1 FCTSLCEKSCCD
13 GSGGPVKDQ
22 YQSWKSST
30 YKSDDKAF
38 RSDKYGA
45 FGEYGIDTVRIGNS
59 QQIVVPGIRFGM
71 ASETG
76 TDYGDFPADGVLGL
90 STFAAGLDSTKEKPF
105 IQQLVDS
112 GVLEKSLYTLY
123 LAADAKA
130 ELSGVV
136 TYGDVDNQHC
146 GGQVSYTRMDKQ
158 NGLFEVRN
166 ISVGSAYQYSQGL
179 SARVFSDFTKDF
191 IGVAWDEA
199 YAVAKA
205 FRRQDRHPHDTDDF
219 CVLNIE
225 KSDNWVFGSPLARSY
240 CQVVDIGGEQIGFSA
255 QKLT

>member
-1 FCTSLCEKSCCD
+1 
-13 GSGGPVKDQ
+13 
-22 YQSWKSST
+22 
-30 YKSDDKAF
+30 
-38 RSDKYGA
+38 
-45 FGEYGIDTVRIGNS
+45 
-59 QQIVVPGIRFGM
+59 M

-112 GVLEKSLYTLY
+112 GVLAKPLYTLY
-123 LAADAKA
+123 LAADARA

-146 GGQVSYTRMDKQ
+146 GGQVSYTQMDKQ

-191 IGVAWDEA
+191 IGVPWDEA
-199 YAVAKA
+199 FAVAKA
-205 FRRQDRHPHDTDDF
+205 FGARIDTLTYEYTVPCKSELPSLTLMVSEDTLVIPGSSLRSSFEDTDDF

-240 CQVVDIGGEQIGFSA
+240 CQVGDIGGGQIGFSA